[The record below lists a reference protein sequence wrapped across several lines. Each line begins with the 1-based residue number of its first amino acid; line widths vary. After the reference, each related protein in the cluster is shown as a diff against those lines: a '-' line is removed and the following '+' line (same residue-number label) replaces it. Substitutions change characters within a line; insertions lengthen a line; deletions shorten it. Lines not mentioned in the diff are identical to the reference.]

1 MEDRPVL
8 VLSRKVGEKVVI
20 GDNITI
26 TVQRVAGGRVSL
38 AIEAPRDV
46 RILRGE
52 LDVFENPQSPAIAG
66 LGPGHA
72 DRSYPMIE
80 DHANI

>member
-1 MEDRPVL
+1 ML
-8 VLSRKVGEKVVI
+8 VLSRKVGEKIVI
-20 GDNITI
+20 GDGITV

-52 LDVFENPQSPAIAG
+52 LDNFEEKASHSMAG
-66 LGPGHA
+66 VGHGHHTLHL
-72 DRSYPMIE
+72 MQE
-80 DHANI
+80 HASL

>member
-1 MEDRPVL
+1 ML
-8 VLSRKVGEKVVI
+8 VLSRKVGEKILV
-20 GDNITI
+20 GDDITI

-52 LDVFENPQSPAIAG
+52 LDAYEAPQPSSMAG
-66 LGPGHA
+66 VHHA
-72 DRSYPMIE
+72 
-80 DHANI
+80 HA

>member
-1 MEDRPVL
+1 ML
-8 VLSRKVGEKVVI
+8 VLSRKVGEKIVV
-20 GDNITI
+20 GDDITI

-52 LDVFENPQSPAIAG
+52 LDAFEAPHAG
-66 LGPGHA
+66 SMA
-72 DRSYPMIE
+72 SR
-80 DHANI
+80 DHAHV